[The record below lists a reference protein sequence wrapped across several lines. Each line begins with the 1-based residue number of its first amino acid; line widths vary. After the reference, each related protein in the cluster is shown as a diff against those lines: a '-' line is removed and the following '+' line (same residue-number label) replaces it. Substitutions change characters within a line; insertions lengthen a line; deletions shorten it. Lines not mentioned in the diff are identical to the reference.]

1 MRLEM
6 KREAELEKRK
16 GQTVRTILAVLWLVI
31 SFAVSYLAVGWLF
44 GEEYLEYE
52 YFYQSLMV
60 PGNISE
66 SAIKLGMSF
75 VIFLTI
81 QFIVLIIIAALSP
94 TAKRKSGKPR
104 ADTDD
109 PDPYAKS
116 INYH

>member
-16 GQTVRTILAVLWLVI
+16 GQTVRTILAVLWLI
-31 SFAVSYLAVGWLF
+31 TSFGISYLVASWLF
-44 GEEYLEYE
+44 GEEYLSYD
-52 YFYQSLMV
+52 YIYQNLMI

-66 SAIKLGMSF
+66 TAIRLGMSF
-75 VIFLTI
+75 VIFLVI
-81 QFIVLIIIAALSP
+81 QFVVLMIIAATSP
-94 TAKRKSGKPR
+94 TARRKSGKPR